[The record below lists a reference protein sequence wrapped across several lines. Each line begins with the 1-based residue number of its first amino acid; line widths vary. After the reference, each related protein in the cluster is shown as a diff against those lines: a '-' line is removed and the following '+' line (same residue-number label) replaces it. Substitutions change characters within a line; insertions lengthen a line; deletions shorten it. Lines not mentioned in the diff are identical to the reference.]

1 MTREEQIEELNRK
14 LEKLYLKKRPGRYQ
28 DKRGFERKIRDLEE
42 QIRKLKQPLKNN
54 NQFCVIPFRLDD
66 WNKSVVMR
74 IKENRLDKYPII
86 LELLGSQENINTYV
100 NWFKSGYKTE
110 EQLTCLHLR
119 DYRKIID
126 NDNSNNSK

>member
-1 MTREEQIEELNRK
+1 MRK
-14 LEKLYLKKRPGRYQ
+14 KKVVEGIVIPKRYQ
-28 DKRGFERKIRDLEE
+28 DKRRAEKQIRDLKLQQLKE
-42 QIRKLKQPLKNN
+42 QRPKSDAIR
-54 NQFCVIPFRLDD
+54 IPFRLDD